1 LSALQPEEEFVDL
14 LVNLGQDFSLVQGLG
29 GNCSVKSNGNML
41 VKASGKR
48 LADAHSTGYFYEVEI
63 SDGEHRE
70 TGKTQ
75 EGKPSI
81 EVFLH
86 ALLPHKYVLHLHSTQ
101 GVAIAMLAAQNEVI
115 RDEILDLGI
124 IMIDYARPGIALK
137 EVIRSKITVSSDEV
151 PATTFLMQNHGTL
164 FGARSVDELRE
175 VVALFE
181 EWATSKIGR
190 GLDLELR
197 PNSLTTFL
205 DKAAIDHIQWHARV
219 NWRITPD
226 HVVFLGA
233 TAPQGLLGN
242 LTAPMTVL
250 DFLRTVLSDVE
261 KIGPREEQLLWF
273 VNVIQFLP
281 KKHFTTLSEDEADVL
296 TSWDAERHRVK
307 AAAKEKENRS
317 V

>member
-1 LSALQPEEEFVDL
+1 MSTLQPDEEFVNLLSDL
-14 LVNLGQDFSLVQGLG
+14 GKDFSLVQGLG
-29 GNCSVKSNGNML
+29 GNCSVKSNKMML

-48 LADAHSTGYFYEVEI
+48 LAEAHSKGYFYEVEI
-63 SDGEHRE
+63 SDGEYRE
-70 TGKTQ
+70 TGRAQ

-101 GVAIAMLAAQNEVI
+101 GVAIAMLAAQSEVI
-115 RDEILDLGI
+115 RNEMLDLGI

-137 EVIRSKITVSSDEV
+137 EEIKSKMTESSDQ
-151 PATTFLMQNHGTL
+151 ATANTFLMQNHGTL

-175 VVALFE
+175 VVTKFE
-181 EWATSKIGR
+181 EWANSKIGG
-190 GLDLELR
+190 GLEFALT
-197 PNSLTTFL
+197 PNNQTTLL
-205 DKAAIDHIQWHARV
+205 DEVAIDHIKWHARV

-226 HVVFLGA
+226 HVVFLGV
-233 TAPQGLLGN
+233 TAPQQLLGR

-250 DFLRTVLSDVE
+250 EFLRAVLPDVE

-273 VNVIQFLP
+273 VNVVQFLP
-281 KKHFTTLSEDEADVL
+281 KKNFPTLSENEAHDL
-296 TSWDAERHRVK
+296 TSWEAERHRVR
-307 AAAKEKENRS
+307 AAAKGKENRI